1 MTITCVQTTKGPCKV
16 TQQKISL
23 TNVNKPFCKVT
34 KVTVSEVSL
43 MILCCGESCIM
54 KYQRR
59 TDLCFSNFESDPTVL
74 FQFQSKSE
82 YLDWIFDTSK
92 TLSLLQ

>member
-1 MTITCVQTTKGPCKV
+1 MTITCVQKTKGPCKV

-43 MILCCGESCIM
+43 MMLWGKLHHEVPETNGFM
-54 KYQRR
+54 FFK
-59 TDLCFSNFESDPTVL
+59 F
-74 FQFQSKSE
+74 
-82 YLDWIFDTSK
+82 
-92 TLSLLQ
+92 